1 MDARSIYRSIFL
13 KNKFNNIYIYLL
25 YMDLY
30 HKRSKIILDLFM
42 KTYSDSYI
50 IVFTKFNDIYEIILN
65 NGKKIMLYTETKWNE
80 ITSKMNE

>member
-1 MDARSIYRSIFL
+1 
-13 KNKFNNIYIYLL
+13 
-25 YMDLY
+25 MDLY

-65 NGKKIMLYTETKWNE
+65 NGKRIMLYTETKWNE
-80 ITSKMNE
+80 IVSKMNE

>member
-1 MDARSIYRSIFL
+1 
-13 KNKFNNIYIYLL
+13 
-25 YMDLY
+25 MDLY

-50 IVFTKFNDIYEIILN
+50 IVFTKFNNIYEIILN

>member
-1 MDARSIYRSIFL
+1 
-13 KNKFNNIYIYLL
+13 
-25 YMDLY
+25 MDLY

>member
-1 MDARSIYRSIFL
+1 
-13 KNKFNNIYIYLL
+13 
-25 YMDLY
+25 MDLY

-65 NGKKIMLYTETKWNE
+65 NGKKIMLYTETKWKE
-80 ITSKMNE
+80 ITSKMDE

>member
-1 MDARSIYRSIFL
+1 
-13 KNKFNNIYIYLL
+13 
-25 YMDLY
+25 MDLY

-80 ITSKMNE
+80 ITSKMDE